1 MSGRVTI
8 YDVAS
13 EAGVS
18 ISTVSLALN
27 SPARVSDRTRRRV
40 LEAADS
46 LGYTPKSEAVAKAR
60 KGVGR
65 IGVIAPYTS
74 YPSVARRL
82 SGVLRAVGDRPLEV
96 VVLDHP
102 SAARSASP
110 LLASL
115 PLTGRL
121 DGLIVVSLPLEESA
135 ARRLARLGP
144 PAVLVDMSLPGFDSV
159 HTDDAEGGRLVAEHL
174 LAQGHQGFGF
184 LGEAQESDAYESP
197 GQRRL
202 SGFRAALGEAGHQLP
217 PESVHFTGHGLE
229 RAAAAAEELLSRT
242 PRPSALFAG
251 DDTLAAGALRAA
263 RALGLRVPGD
273 LALAG
278 FDDSELARALDLTTV
293 RQPLE
298 ESGRAA
304 TELLVQR
311 MAGEPTA
318 VRQVTLRLELVRRG
332 SS

>member
-1 MSGRVTI
+1 MPRRVTI

-27 SPARVSDRTRRRV
+27 TPARVSDGTRQRV
-40 LEAADS
+40 LRAADA
-46 LGYTPKSEAVAKAR
+46 LGYTPKTEAVAKAR

-65 IGVIAPYTS
+65 IGVLAPYTS

-82 SGVLRAVGDRPLEV
+82 SGVLRAVGDGPLEV
-96 VVLDHP
+96 VVFDHA
-102 SAARSASP
+102 SAARSSSP

-121 DGLIVVSLPLEESA
+121 DGLVVMSLPLEDGT
-135 ARRLARLGP
+135 ARRLADAGLP
-144 PAVLVDMSLPGFDSV
+144 TVLVDVRRTGFDSV

-174 LAQGHQGFGF
+174 LDRGYGHFGF
-184 LGEAQESDAYESP
+184 LGEAQISDAYVSP

-202 SGFRAALGEAGHQLP
+202 AGFRAALEEAGHRLP
-217 PESVHFTGHGLE
+217 PESVRHTGYGVE
-229 RAAAAAEELLSRT
+229 QAAEAAGELLSG
-242 PRPSALFAG
+242 PRRPDALFAG

-263 RALGLRVPGD
+263 ESLGLSVPRD

-278 FDDSELARALDLTTV
+278 FDDSDLARALGLTTV

-311 MAGEPTA
+311 MNGQPAA
-318 VRQVTLRLELVRRG
+318 VREITLRLELIRRG
-332 SS
+332 ST